1 MTSTSPTSPTP
12 PVSST
17 APTSVITVT
26 RALLREARPRQWAK
40 NVLVFAAP
48 GAAGVLDNWSSLW
61 PTLLAFVALSL
72 AASGTYYWNDILD
85 VEADRR
91 HPTKSRRP
99 IAAGEIPIGW
109 ARVIGTL
116 LLLAG
121 VAIGF
126 LADWR
131 CGVAVVVYV
140 ALTVSYSTWLK
151 HQPVLDLVAVAAGF
165 VVRAVAGAEASA
177 VDMSTWFLLCT
188 SCGSLFIV
196 AGKRYAE
203 LREMGDSAAGTRS
216 ILAAYSTGYLRIVL
230 SVALAATLVSYC
242 IWAFETKEISG
253 SSWPFYELSVIP
265 MLTALLRYLLVLEA
279 GEGGAPE
286 EVFAADRVLQVVG
299 LVWAIVFGLGVYV
312 G

>member
-1 MTSTSPTSPTP
+1 LS
-12 PVSST
+12 
-17 APTSVITVT
+17 TVT
-26 RALLREARPRQWAK
+26 ALVREARPKQWAK

-48 GAAGVLDNWSSLW
+48 GAAGVLDNWANLW
-61 PTLLAFVALSL
+61 PTLVAFAALSL
-72 AASGTYYWNDILD
+72 AASGTYFWNDILD
-85 VEADRR
+85 VESDRR

-99 IAAGEIPIGW
+99 IAAGEVSLGT
-109 ARVIGTL
+109 ARVVGTL
-116 LLLAG
+116 LLVGGPAL
-121 VAIGF
+121 GF
-126 LADWR
+126 VADWR
-131 CGVAVVVYV
+131 CGVATVVYV
-140 ALTVSYSTWLK
+140 LLTVSYSAYLK
-151 HQPVLDLVAVAAGF
+151 HQPVLDLVAVAGGF
-165 VVRAVAGAEASA
+165 VVRAVAGAEAA
-177 VDMSTWFLLCT
+177 GVDMSTWFLLCT

-203 LREMGDSAAGTRS
+203 LREMGESAPGTRA

-230 SVALAATLVSYC
+230 SVALGATLVSYC

-253 SSWPFYELSVIP
+253 STWPFYELSVVP

-299 LVWAIVFGLGVYV
+299 LVWAVVFGLGVYV